1 MLYELII
8 KIIKKLNPKQ
18 KESIGLKLYP
28 LIQKKLK
35 KEYIKLIF
43 FEELLE
49 NLYGIDSQPLMEYK
63 DYLNILSID
72 KDREDTKIGSCN

>member
-8 KIIKKLNPKQ
+8 KIIKKLNPER
-18 KESIGLKLYP
+18 KEFIGLKLYP

-49 NLYGIDSQPLMEYK
+49 NLYGIDSQTLMEYK

>member
-8 KIIKKLNPKQ
+8 KVIKKLNPKQ
-18 KESIGLKLYP
+18 KEFIGLKLYP
-28 LIQKKLK
+28 LIQNKLK